1 MTGNLTNLN
10 RIIINRPIVILFSLF
25 LLVQAILF
33 LKIGVFTGL
42 EAEKYVRQGNL
53 LYETGRVSD
62 TKYLF
67 YLPVILLVYL
77 CRLLGTSY
85 HLVVIVQV
93 ALSGYALFCFYK
105 LGRHIGNDTI
115 AFYSSAL
122 LVLFVP
128 LQLWNFYL
136 YSDSIFISLT
146 IIYMW
151 VVYRQGSKGVT
162 GTIAISL
169 FLVLLI
175 FSRPNGLLLVPPTI
189 IYLLFR
195 TQTSNEILFSGTIS
209 VVLLICMYML
219 LNMLFTGGEDMDA
232 MKPFIEE
239 HIICFVPLKPEGAN
253 LNIVQ
258 TSNPVN
264 DIFYY
269 IFHNPLHFSK
279 FAVLK
284 LFSFFNMTRTY
295 YSTVHNILLTLIL
308 VPVYIFGLIGLYRF
322 VKPFKNFT
330 IFLVS
335 LLILYPMAVTFQ
347 CDDWHSRFTMV
358 VFPYILL
365 LATKGLGDIIT
376 RSQKT

>member
-1 MTGNLTNLN
+1 MTGILTNLN
-10 RIIINRPIVILFSLF
+10 RVIINRPLVILLSLF
-25 LLVQAILF
+25 LLVQTILF
-33 LKIGVFTGL
+33 LKIGVFTAL

-53 LYETGRVSD
+53 LYDTGELSN

-77 CRLLGTSY
+77 CRLIGVSY
-85 HLVVIVQV
+85 HFVVLVQV
-93 ALSGYALFCFYK
+93 LLSAYSLFCFYK
-105 LGRHIGNDTI
+105 LAKGIGNEWV
-115 AFYSSAL
+115 AFFSSAL
-122 LVLFVP
+122 LAVFVP
-128 LQLWNFYL
+128 LQVWNFYL

-146 IIYMW
+146 IIFTY
-151 VVYRQGSKGVT
+151 VVYRQGSRGAA
-162 GTIAISL
+162 GTIAIAL

-189 IYLLFR
+189 VYLLFR
-195 TQTSNEILFSGTIS
+195 KQTKNRLLLSGAIS
-209 VVLLICMYML
+209 AVLLLGMYIL
-219 LNMLFTGGEDMDA
+219 LNTLFTGGEDMDA

-239 HIICFVPLKPEGAN
+239 HIICFVPMNPGGAN

-269 IFHNPLHFSK
+269 IVHNPLHFSK

-284 LFSFFNMTRTY
+284 LFSFFNLTRSY
-295 YSTVHNILLTLIL
+295 YSTAHNIALILVL
-308 VPVYIFGLIGLYRF
+308 VPVYILGLIGLFRF
-322 VKPFKNFT
+322 VKPFRNFT

-335 LLILYPMAVTFQ
+335 LLILYPLAVTFQ

-358 VFPYILL
+358 VFPYFLL
-365 LATKGLGDIIT
+365 MATKGLGDIIT
-376 RSQKT
+376 RRQKT